1 MGHAALLYQSS
12 EDRIAELTFVF
23 VNAEY
28 RGQGV
33 FSRLNDFL
41 METPKRREF
50 AGMYAYGVANHSFVQ
65 KTMARAGINDCGLL
79 LATSPMSWKFKG
91 IPGDSSQRI
100 SVILSF
106 RYMDEPRRLTLY
118 PPSHHRAMIEKLYLN
133 LGAQHDFAAAP
144 RQLELPDRPSD
155 LFFGTNLSEGCAEI
169 FVKSYGRNVV
179 PEVRKLLRSFCLQ
192 QLAAVNL
199 FLNLQDPATAVLTEE
214 LENLG
219 FFFSGILPCARA
231 GETLILQY
239 LNNIDL
245 DYDKVTACSNVAKE
259 MLGYIRQHDPNG

>member
-1 MGHAALLYQSS
+1 
-12 EDRIAELTFVF
+12 V
-23 VNAEY
+23 EY
-28 RGQGV
+28 RGQGA
-33 FSRLNDFL
+33 FNRLNEFL
-41 METPKRREF
+41 MKTPKRREF
-50 AGMYAYGVANHSFVQ
+50 AGMYAYAVANHVFAQ
-65 KTMARAGINDCGLL
+65 KTMARYGMNDCGLL

-91 IPGDSSQRI
+91 IPRDSSQRI